1 MGVGRTKRGALCANY
16 ALVCAVAAEILTRED
31 RMAAF
36 LQLHCVLFQR
46 HLLGELYGDDVNNH
60 FKN

>member
-1 MGVGRTKRGALCANY
+1 MGVGRRKQGALCANST
-16 ALVCAVAAEILTRED
+16 LVCALAAEIVTRED

-46 HLLGELYGDDVNNH
+46 HLLGELYRDDVNNH